1 MRICMAQPCG
11 TRRTSASNSIS
22 ADTAAMR
29 SSNRCQSRTSSAMR
43 LTIRGDS
50 AGVFE
55 LGISG
60 GAVRNGTTSCRSAAV
75 RLLQSPRHPGSAGHR
90 SALSPPLAESRMGG
104 RRKPRSVLR
113 VEPEDHEK
121 IDEANR
127 RRPVHITLC
136 RGDARSA
143 AGNDRAARN
152 AGAASPC
159 RSRCRSGCARPCGYD
174 RGWVRRSHRR
184 CLADGRIR

>member
-1 MRICMAQPCG
+1 MPICMARPCG

-43 LTIRGDS
+43 LTSRGDS

-113 VEPEDHEK
+113 VEPEDRGSQLWGECV
-121 IDEANR
+121 ANQKTDDATR
-127 RRPVHITLC
+127 RRPVHTTLC
-136 RGDARSA
+136 RGGARSA
-143 AGNDRAARN
+143 GGNDRRWS
-152 AGAASPC
+152 GAI
-159 RSRCRSGCARPCGYD
+159 
-174 RGWVRRSHRR
+174 RRSHSRHCRLRR
-184 CLADGRIR
+184 RRSRTVYCARLQ